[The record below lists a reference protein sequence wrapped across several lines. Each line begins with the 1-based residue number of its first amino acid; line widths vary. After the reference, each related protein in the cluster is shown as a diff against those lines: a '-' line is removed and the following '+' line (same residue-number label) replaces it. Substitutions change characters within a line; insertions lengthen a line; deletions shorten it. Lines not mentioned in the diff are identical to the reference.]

1 MLEFVD
7 NNKKEN
13 AKINEFARKLVTKI
27 RILSDLLQV
36 SAIQGKKN
44 ETSPLLRR
52 LIHELMDFIAGSEN
66 ISASVDADLLSSF
79 QPLVLVFLEG
89 ISRISTL
96 DELAIAWIRN
106 SHEAMFDT
114 HHNMMSPESTKKQQI
129 NHHIIKNE
137 SGEFS
142 RRKIVRHN
150 FSSILDVNEGSPIDL
165 VQAGRMKR
173 HVFVFLTCFGAL
185 VDAIRD

>member
-1 MLEFVD
+1 
-7 NNKKEN
+7 
-13 AKINEFARKLVTKI
+13 LVTKI

-44 ETSPLLRR
+44 DTSPLLRR

-106 SHEAMFDT
+106 SHEAMFDA
-114 HHNMMSPESTKKQQI
+114 HHNMMPGIYQETTEQSPHYQERIGRVLKE
-129 NHHIIKNE
+129 KNSAPQFLE
-137 SGEFS
+137 YS
-142 RRKIVRHN
+142 RCKRRLTHR
-150 FSSILDVNEGSPIDL
+150 LG
-165 VQAGRMKR
+165 AG
-173 HVFVFLTCFGAL
+173 G
-185 VDAIRD
+185 